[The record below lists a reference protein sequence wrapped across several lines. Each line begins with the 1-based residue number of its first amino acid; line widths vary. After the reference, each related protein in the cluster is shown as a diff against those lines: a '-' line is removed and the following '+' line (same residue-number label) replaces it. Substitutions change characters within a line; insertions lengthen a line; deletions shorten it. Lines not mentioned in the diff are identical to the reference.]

1 MAMIGTLS
9 AAERICQSCFQSM
22 ADPLRRGQRSDHRH
36 ERCPRRRG
44 SARVASNPWLFF
56 RLLDLGVENHLSR
69 PGYPAI
75 LSHAPEVQDHE
86 DGSNDGNAD
95 AVPDV
100 RAQERVGVHNRSA
113 KQSEAHIIVR
123 SHPKLWAKR
132 AFVA

>member
-1 MAMIGTLS
+1 MSFEYDLNSLFFFLMIRRPPRSTL
-9 AAERICQSCFQSM
+9 F
-22 ADPLRRGQRSDHRH
+22 PYTTLFRS
-36 ERCPRRRG
+36 
-44 SARVASNPWLFF
+44 FF

-113 KQSEAHIIVR
+113 KQSEAHTIVR

-132 AFVA
+132 AFLA